1 MTGSAQILPLL
12 WRRRWTLLLTG
23 LITFAAV
30 VAVTFA
36 LPRVYTSEAYLLVTP
51 ARSVTSDY
59 EATQLTQILTKTYSE
74 LLQADS
80 TSRAVDRRLGMTGAG
95 DALAVTAV
103 PQSQLLSVRT
113 EARSPSRAQEMANA
127 YLAVFAEKVRAIG
140 SEQPASGAVSVAEPA
155 SLPSGPSRPRP
166 LLYLAVGAL
175 LAALAGIAAALVR
188 DRFDQRL
195 PLDSAS
201 TEILGLP
208 IIGRLP
214 RAERRGDGGPAL
226 AEAARL
232 LLANLAFVNLGERP
246 PSVAFVS
253 AGEQE
258 GKSTCSLSVG
268 RAGAELGLDVLVV
281 EADLRRPS
289 LLGKLELPPVPP
301 SRGFAAAL
309 LRPDGGLEQSG
320 VTVPGSTVEV
330 LPAGAIPPN
339 PAALL
344 GSDRLG
350 AFAARAREAY
360 DLTIYDTPPLSAGA
374 DASLVAAHVDGVVL
388 VVDGVRTRRVAAAQA
403 LEQLRRTRVNIL
415 GVVVNRAADA
425 VDAYYYARGSNDV
438 PEADGARLDDDRRA
452 EPARSPGSRR

>member
-1 MTGSAQILPLL
+1 
-12 WRRRWTLLLTG
+12 
-23 LITFAAV
+23 
-30 VAVTFA
+30 
-36 LPRVYTSEAYLLVTP
+36 
-51 ARSVTSDY
+51 
-59 EATQLTQILTKTYSE
+59 
-74 LLQADS
+74 
-80 TSRAVDRRLGMTGAG
+80 MTGAA
-95 DALAVTAV
+95 DALTVTAV

-113 EARSPSRAQEMANA
+113 EARTPARAQELANA
-127 YLAVFAEKVRAIG
+127 YVSVFADKVRVIG

-155 SLPSGPSRPRP
+155 SRPTSPSRPRP

-195 PLDSAS
+195 QLDGAT
-201 TEILGLP
+201 TEVLGLP

-214 RAERRGDGGPAL
+214 RGERRGDGGPAV

-232 LLANLAFVNLGERP
+232 LLANLAFANLGERP

-268 RAGAELGLDVLVV
+268 RAGAELGLDVLIV

-289 LLGKLELPPVPP
+289 LLDKLGLPPSSP
-301 SRGFAAAL
+301 RTGFAAAL
-309 LRPDGGLEQSG
+309 LRPERGFEHAG
-320 VTVPGSTVEV
+320 VAVPGSTVKV

-344 GSDRLG
+344 GSDRLA

-374 DASLVAAHVDGVVL
+374 DASLVAAHAEGVVL
-388 VVDGVRTRRVAAAQA
+388 VVDAVRTRRVAAVQA
-403 LEQLRRTRVNIL
+403 VEQLRRTRVNIL
-415 GVVVNRAADA
+415 GVVVNRAPDA
-425 VDAYYYARGSNDV
+425 VDAYYYAAR
-438 PEADGARLDDDRRA
+438 DGAALPGAEELALEDDRPV
-452 EPARSPGSRR
+452 EPARSRGLRR